1 SEHDFCHR
9 SYWLQL
15 SAAREERDAEVKAM
29 AQRMEAAISSC
40 AKSPVPLCER
50 SVAEAER
57 MIESKDALLAR
68 WKEEAQGHRHE
79 LEQRE
84 GQGHAL
90 QDQLHSVTHAH
101 QLALTE
107 VEALRGALP
116 EMQAALLDAEERS
129 SQLHMQ
135 LLAAGNREE
144 ELEQEIRSLHGQ
156 LERAIFENKRPE
168 RARDPLTEKV
178 EALKARAGDGQV
190 VVGRRGGA

>member
-1 SEHDFCHR
+1 
-9 SYWLQL
+9 
-15 SAAREERDAEVKAM
+15 
-29 AQRMEAAISSC
+29 
-40 AKSPVPLCER
+40 
-50 SVAEAER
+50 

-68 WKEEAQGHRHE
+68 WKEEAQGIASKLDRALWEHRHE

-90 QDQLHSVTHAH
+90 QGQLHSVTHAH

-156 LERAIFENKRPE
+156 LERAVFENKRPE
-168 RARDPLTEKV
+168 RARDPLTEKF